1 MDKDILKTVIIEY
14 QEYLEKL
21 EFKSRD
27 ISFEP
32 NANYVIV
39 GPRRCGKTYTMYAH
53 IKALASANNGFQ
65 DVLYVNF
72 EDERLT
78 GLGVLHLDTIIQAY
92 KELYNIKP
100 IVFLDEIQI
109 VEGWEKFARRLADTG
124 YRVFVTGSNAVM
136 LSKEI
141 ATTLGGR
148 FIIKE
153 LHPLSFKEY
162 LGFKEIELS
171 KNYEYNQSKLTLIK
185 LAFNDYLN
193 FGGFPEI
200 LLYSNK
206 KEYLSNL
213 YQKVLYSDIVARY
226 SIKNDLALKLLVK
239 KLAEDVNHETSYN
252 RLKNVII
259 SAGTKVGTAT
269 IIDFCA
275 YLGNSYLVHFISN
288 FNNKFSE
295 RESKHKYYFA
305 DNGLLNLFLINEPQK
320 LLENIV
326 YNQFNR
332 QNNNDIYYY
341 LSNIEV
347 DFYLPEQQLLV
358 QVCLTISNYD
368 TRKRETTALLKAMK
382 YFNINHSLILTLDE
396 EEIIEL
402 NELTINVLPVWKWL
416 LG

>member
-1 MDKDILKTVIIEY
+1 MDKIIIKTLIVEY
-14 QEYLEKL
+14 QEYLTRL
-21 EFKSRD
+21 EFKRRD

-53 IKALASANNGFQ
+53 IKSLAKGNSGFKN
-65 DVLYVNF
+65 VLYINF

-78 GLGVLHLDTIIQAY
+78 GLRVLDLDTIIQAY
-92 KELYNIKP
+92 NELYKNKP

-109 VEGWEKFARRLADTG
+109 VEGWEKFARRLVDTG

-141 ATTLGGR
+141 ASTLGGR

-153 LHPLSFKEY
+153 LYPLSFKEY
-162 LGFKEIELS
+162 LVFKEIELS
-171 KNYEYNQSKLTLIK
+171 KNYGYSKTKLTEIK

-252 RLKNVII
+252 RLKNVITSTGI
-259 SAGTKVGTAT
+259 KVGTAT

-275 YLGNSYLVHFISN
+275 YLGNSYLVHYISN
-288 FNNKFSE
+288 YINKFSE

-305 DNGLLNLFLINEPQK
+305 DNGLLGLFLINEPQK

-326 YNQFNR
+326 YNQLKR
-332 QNNNDIYYY
+332 LYNNEIYYY

-358 QVCLTISNYD
+358 QVCLSISSYD
-368 TRKRETTALLKAMK
+368 TRKRETSALIKAMK
-382 YFNINHSLILTLDE
+382 YFKISHSMILTLDE
-396 EEIIEL
+396 EETIED
-402 NELTINVLPVWKWL
+402 NGLTIKVIPVRKWL
-416 LG
+416 L

>member
-1 MDKDILKTVIIEY
+1 MDKEIIKTLIIEY
-14 QEYLEKL
+14 QEYLTSL

-27 ISFEP
+27 IRFEP
-32 NANYVIV
+32 NSNYVIV
-39 GPRRCGKTYTMYAH
+39 GPRRCGKTYSMYAH
-53 IKALASANNGFQ
+53 VMALAKRDSSFKE
-65 DVLYVNF
+65 VLYINF

-78 GLGVLHLDTIIQAY
+78 GIGVLDLDIIIQAY
-92 KELYNIKP
+92 NELYKNKP

-153 LHPLSFKEY
+153 LYPLSFKEY
-162 LGFKEIELS
+162 LFFKEIELS
-171 KNYEYNQSKLTLIK
+171 KNYWYSKTKLTEIK
-185 LAFNDYLN
+185 LAFNDYLH

-200 LLYSNK
+200 LQHSNK

-252 RLKNVII
+252 RLKNVITSTGI
-259 SAGTKVGTAT
+259 KVGTAT
-269 IIDFCA
+269 IIDFCT
-275 YLGNSYLVHFISN
+275 YLGNSYLVHYISN
-288 FNNKFSE
+288 FIHKFSE

-305 DNGLLNLFLINEPQK
+305 DNGLLGLFLINEPQK

-326 YNQFNR
+326 YNQLKR
-332 QNNNDIYYY
+332 LYNNEIYYY

-358 QVCLTISNYD
+358 QVCLSISSYD
-368 TRKRETTALLKAMK
+368 TRKRETSALIKAMK
-382 YFNINHSLILTLDE
+382 YFKISHSMILTLDE
-396 EEIIEL
+396 EEIIEDNGL
-402 NELTINVLPVWKWL
+402 IIKVIPVRKWL
-416 LG
+416 L

>member
-1 MDKDILKTVIIEY
+1 MDKIIIKTLIVEY
-14 QEYLEKL
+14 QEYLTRL
-21 EFKSRD
+21 EFKRRD

-53 IKALASANNGFQ
+53 IKSLAKGNSGFKN
-65 DVLYVNF
+65 VLYINF

-78 GLGVLHLDTIIQAY
+78 GLGVLDLDTIIQAY
-92 KELYNIKP
+92 NELYKNKP

-109 VEGWEKFARRLADTG
+109 VEGWEKFARRLVDTG

-141 ATTLGGR
+141 ASTLGGR

-153 LHPLSFKEY
+153 LYPLSFKEY
-162 LGFKEIELS
+162 LVFKEIELS
-171 KNYEYNQSKLTLIK
+171 KNYGYSKTKLTEIK

-252 RLKNVII
+252 RLKNVITSTGI
-259 SAGTKVGTAT
+259 KVGTAT

-275 YLGNSYLVHFISN
+275 YLGNSYLVHYISN
-288 FNNKFSE
+288 YINKFSE

-305 DNGLLNLFLINEPQK
+305 DNGLLGLFLINEPQK

-326 YNQFNR
+326 YNQLKR
-332 QNNNDIYYY
+332 LYNNEIYYY

-347 DFYLPEQQLLV
+347 DFYLPEQQLLA
-358 QVCLTISNYD
+358 QVCLSISSYD
-368 TRKRETTALLKAMK
+368 TRKRETSALIKAMK
-382 YFNINHSLILTLDE
+382 YFKISHSMILTLDE
-396 EEIIEL
+396 EETIED
-402 NELTINVLPVWKWL
+402 NGLTIKVIPVRKWL
-416 LG
+416 L